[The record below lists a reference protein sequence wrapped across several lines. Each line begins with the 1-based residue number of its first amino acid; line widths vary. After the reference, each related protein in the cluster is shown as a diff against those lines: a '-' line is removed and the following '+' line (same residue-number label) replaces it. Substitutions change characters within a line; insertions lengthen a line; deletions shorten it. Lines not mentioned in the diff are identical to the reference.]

1 MENKRNRRNLRRIWQ
16 ITSLIYIIAL
26 VYTCVAYL
34 HYEEKKKV
42 ANFSI
47 YLVCLYST
55 GFLATQIFVSLY
67 YLNLVHNETII
78 GEIDRLP
85 IFPKLGRVPLRAHP
99 TAPRHLST
107 SP

>member
-55 GFLATQIFVSLY
+55 GFLATPEDF
-67 YLNLVHNETII
+67 
-78 GEIDRLP
+78 RLP
-85 IFPKLGRVPLRAHP
+85 ILPKFGPQ
-99 TAPRHLST
+99 
-107 SP
+107 